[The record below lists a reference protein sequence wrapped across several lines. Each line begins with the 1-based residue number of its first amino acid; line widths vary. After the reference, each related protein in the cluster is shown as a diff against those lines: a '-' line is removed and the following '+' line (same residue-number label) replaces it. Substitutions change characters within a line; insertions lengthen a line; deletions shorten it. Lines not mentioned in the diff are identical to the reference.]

1 MKSSSLVVLAAVH
14 LTTTTALSS
23 SIQPPEPAVIRV
35 GNKISLADH
44 LDLHNLPMAATAGGK
59 SFAIKALHPA
69 EATIRAVRLP
79 GGNRASTCVTCDM
92 IETIPVA
99 DPNLFTTIYSF
110 ASPSVPVT
118 YCIGTAEGLMDK
130 TFGAFGNSAFGS
142 AHATSPNAA
151 FYDAATALIA
161 AACEQYRV
169 LAQSVTVEL
178 VAPALQN
185 QGTIICSQVTEKPQ
199 KFHAG
204 SLQSNGYGM
213 LPYDVAPPAV
223 LYDRPPTS
231 AKMLLGTNAYTS
243 TALEGVYAPLKLSKL
258 RFKTSN
264 RPSICY
270 GAINGV
276 SVPTKHFSLNAV
288 NIQSFPYPGLDYSAD
303 ISLFQSWSCP
313 EYTKIVIAGLAAG
326 VALRVRV
333 RQCLEIIPYP
343 GTVYA
348 SLVSAPLPP
357 DEISLKMYFEISGK
371 MKDGYPASYN
381 DLGKLR
387 DFVDKAARELLPFVD
402 PALDGLLSISSMIPG
417 AAPFVPLLKPVKNE
431 VVKQLHSLAAR
442 KKQQKEASKQRK

>member
-1 MKSSSLVVLAAVH
+1 MLAAIH
-14 LTTTTALSS
+14 LTTTTAPSS

-69 EATIRAVRLP
+69 ETTIRTTRLP

-92 IETIPVA
+92 IETIPVTNPA
-99 DPNLFTTIYSF
+99 MFTTIYSF
-110 ASPSVPVT
+110 PSPSVPVT
-118 YCIGTAEGLMDK
+118 YCIGSAEGLMDK
-130 TFGAFGNSAFGS
+130 SYGAFGNSAFGS
-142 AHATSPNAA
+142 AHMTNPDAA
-151 FYDAATALIA
+151 FYDNATTLIA

-169 LAQSVTVEL
+169 LAQSVTIEL
-178 VAPALQN
+178 VAPAVQN
-185 QGTIICSQVTEKPQ
+185 QGTIICAQITEKPQ

-204 SLQSNGYGM
+204 SLQPNGFGM

-223 LYDRPPTS
+223 LYDKPPTS
-231 AKMLLGTNAYTS
+231 AKMLLGSNAYTS
-243 TALEGVYAPLKLSKL
+243 TALDGVYAPLKLSKL

-276 SVPTKHFSLNAV
+276 AVPTKHFSLNAA

-303 ISLFQSWSCP
+303 VALFQSWSCP
-313 EYTKIVIAGLAAG
+313 EYTKIVVAGLAAG

-357 DEISLKMYFEISGK
+357 DELSVKMYFEISGK

-387 DFVDKAARELLPFVD
+387 DFVDKAAHELLPFVD
-402 PALDGLLSISSMIPG
+402 PALDALLSLSSLIPG
-417 AAPFVPLLKPVKNE
+417 VAPFTPLLRPLKSE
-431 VVKQLHSLAAR
+431 VVKQLHVFAAKSR
-442 KKQQKEASKQRK
+442 KKQVIKKPPTKRS